1 MKKQYPP
8 IKPASIKPKALPPAT
23 GKVVREAE
31 AALMIQI
38 PITTMKSLKS
48 KALDKDMTMRAF
60 VLQALKKAGVD
71 VSEETLR
78 DRRK

>member
-8 IKPASIKPKALPPAT
+8 IRRTSTTPKALPPAT
-23 GKVVREAE
+23 VKVVREAE

-38 PITTMKSLKS
+38 PMATMKSLKS
-48 KALDKDMTMRAF
+48 KALDKDMTLRSF
-60 VLQALKKAGVD
+60 VLQALKEAGVE

>member
-1 MKKQYPP
+1 MKKLPSLKTAAA
-8 IKPASIKPKALPPAT
+8 KPRALPPAT
-23 GKVVREAE
+23 VKVVREAE

-48 KALDKDMTMRAF
+48 KALDKDMTLRAF